1 MFDIR
6 SVQTDSRKKDEG
18 IWKIIGLGDI
28 KVLFRS
34 PQSREY
40 QKIRARLERPYR
52 DKIRKNRMT
61 PEDNKRLLIDSLC
74 EGAILDWQNVWMDE
88 EIEWTIETGKQLL
101 DPNAEPYGNEIF
113 LQHVVDAFLET
124 DGYYRDEFRSSEKNS
139 LTLSAI
145 N

>member
-18 IWKIIGLGDI
+18 VWKKIGLGDI
-28 KVLFRS
+28 EVLFRS
-34 PQSREY
+34 PQSRAY
-40 QKIRARLERPYR
+40 QKVRARLERQYR
-52 DKIRKNRMT
+52 DKLRKNRMS
-61 PEDNKRLLIDSLC
+61 PEDQKRLLIDSLC
-74 EGAILDWQNVWMDE
+74 EGAILDWKNVWME
-88 EIEWTIETGKQLL
+88 TEIEWDIETGKQLL
-101 DPNAEPYGNEIF
+101 DPEAEPYGNEIF

-124 DGYYRDEFRSSEKNS
+124 EEFYRDEFRSSEKNS